1 MLDRM
6 AFAPVA
12 GAGNGAWVHVF
23 HKYRICTGLIDYN
36 GCLVALQAGVAR
48 QRVLPA
54 LRLHINCSGLT
65 TMGYGR
71 RAFLRKR
78 VTARVVNNFSPSK
91 VKALSGK
98 HERARQMER

>member
-12 GAGNGAWVHVF
+12 GTGNGAWVHVF

-36 GCLVALQAGVAR
+36 GCLLALQAGVTR

-54 LRLHINCSGLT
+54 LRLHINYRASQPWGN
-65 TMGYGR
+65 GG

-78 VTARVVNNFSPSK
+78 VTASVVNNFSPRK
-91 VKALSGK
+91 VKAP
-98 HERARQMER
+98 